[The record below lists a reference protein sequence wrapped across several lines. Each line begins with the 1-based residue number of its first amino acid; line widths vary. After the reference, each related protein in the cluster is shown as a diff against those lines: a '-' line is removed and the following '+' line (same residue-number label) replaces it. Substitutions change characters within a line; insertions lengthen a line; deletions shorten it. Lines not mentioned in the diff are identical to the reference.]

1 MQNCPRG
8 ETGHAQWSQEAV
20 RESQAGGGCLQ
31 PQDPHTACTAHL
43 YPSIW
48 LPVLGRP
55 GPDSRDV
62 QSRGTTGL
70 SACLCLA
77 KCKIDP
83 CVRENT
89 SVHRRDEETGREWR
103 LEDVY
108 LMASLSV
115 RLMLPPTLSEFPQLS
130 SQGDDDGHSVVCTHP
145 PHFILAPLARPSA
158 GDSKQWQQQGCSTS

>member
-1 MQNCPRG
+1 M
-8 ETGHAQWSQEAV
+8 
-20 RESQAGGGCLQ
+20 RESRAGGGYLQ

-83 CVRENT
+83 CMRENT

-108 LMASLSV
+108 LTASLSV
-115 RLMLPPTLSEFPQLS
+115 RLMLPPPPSLSFHSSVHKGMMMATVLS
-130 SQGDDDGHSVVCTHP
+130 APTPLILSWLPWPALLLVIQSNGSSKAVLP
-145 PHFILAPLARPSA
+145 PDR
-158 GDSKQWQQQGCSTS
+158 